1 MQENEKRDGKTGKIH
16 SNKHHI
22 IPTSR
27 GGPKNGWN
35 KRSVNKEKHS
45 NLHTLF
51 ANLLPD
57 EMILIIEQS
66 WAGENGALKEEILSH
81 DQIKAWYRL
90 FGTNQT
96 SRAVNIIRSEWNLSQ
111 EEKEEWEK
119 WKSRRKGKIIK
130 FVKKTRKTEERR

>member
-35 KRSVNKEKHS
+35 KRLVDKNKHAA
-45 NLHTLF
+45 LHTLF
-51 ANLLPD
+51 ANFLPD

-66 WAGENGALKEEILSH
+66 WAGEKGLLKEETLSH
-81 DQIKAWYRL
+81 DQIRAWYLL

-96 SRAVNIIRSEWNLSQ
+96 SKAVAIIRKDWDLSP
-111 EEKEEWEK
+111 EEKEEWVR
-119 WKSRRKGKIIK
+119 WKLKRKKKIAN